1 MLGTTVTQSTTDAS
15 GKQTFRDVRLPDG
28 YWGTP
33 QQAKHQNVSG
43 TLSCL
48 NLTFGISEMS
58 VGSTCCCEILGL
70 IIRSLISY
78 FPSQV
83 VARPRTE
90 ALNSCPGWRWRI
102 FWNCPPSGHQKTR
115 LKSCAMPIR
124 TQPAPRQHS
133 GSKWAQRAC
142 RSRRCDL
149 ASCWSPR
156 RRRPGRCRR
165 RPATVRKP
173 VDRFREVFSSAL
185 VAT

>member
-33 QQAKHQNVSG
+33 QQAKYQNVSG
-43 TLSCL
+43 
-48 NLTFGISEMS
+48 
-58 VGSTCCCEILGL
+58 ILVL
-70 IIRSLISY
+70 PKPHLWHLRNERWQHLLLRNPRVDHPLPDIH